1 MTLTRGSSSVYKEKN
16 KKPIISITMGDP
28 AGIGPEVIIK
38 ALHTPVIYEVSHP
51 LVIGSLSVL
60 ENVRKSLKI
69 RDEVFFNSI
78 KELRDSDFN
87 FSKINVLDIEDLQ
100 LDNIKQGEIS
110 KEGGGASVRYVE
122 KAIEFA
128 IQKDVDAVVTAPIS
142 KEAINLAGYKYQGHT
157 EIFAEKTGIKDF
169 AMMLVTDDIKVIHV
183 TLHVSMVDA
192 CKLIKKE
199 RILRT
204 IYLGYNSM
212 QDLGIKNPRIGVAG
226 LNPHAGESGIFGDEE
241 LKEIIPAVN
250 VAREK
255 GINVAGPVSPDVIFN
270 RAMRGEYD
278 LVVAMYH
285 DQGHIAIKTT
295 SFDEGVN
302 VTVGLPI
309 VRTSVG
315 HGTAFDIVGKDK
327 ANPKSL
333 INAIKL
339 ASKMAVN

>member
-1 MTLTRGSSSVYKEKN
+1 MYKEKN

>member
-1 MTLTRGSSSVYKEKN
+1 MYREKN

-28 AGIGPEVIIK
+28 AGIGSEVIIK

-78 KELRDSDFN
+78 EELKDSDFN
-87 FSKINVLDIEDLQ
+87 FGKINVLDIEDLQ

-110 KEGGGASVRYVE
+110 REGGAASVRYVE

-169 AMMLVTDDIKVIHV
+169 AMMLVTDAIKVIHV

-204 IYLGYNSM
+204 IYLGYNAM

-302 VTVGLPI
+302 VTIGLPI
-309 VRTSVG
+309 IRTSVG

-339 ASKMAVN
+339 ASKMAVNR

>member
-1 MTLTRGSSSVYKEKN
+1 MYREKN

-51 LVIGSLSVL
+51 LVIGSLSIL

-78 KELRDSDFN
+78 KELKDSDFN
-87 FSKINVLDIEDLQ
+87 FGKINVLDIEDLQ

-110 KEGGGASVRYVE
+110 REGGAASVRYVE

-204 IYLGYNSM
+204 IYLGYNAM

-302 VTVGLPI
+302 VTIGLPI
-309 VRTSVG
+309 IRTSVG

-339 ASKMAVN
+339 ASKMAVNR

>member
-1 MTLTRGSSSVYKEKN
+1 MYREKN

-51 LVIGSLSVL
+51 LVIGSLSIL

-78 KELRDSDFN
+78 KELKDSDFN
-87 FSKINVLDIEDLQ
+87 FGKINVLDIEDLQ

-110 KEGGGASVRYVE
+110 REGGAASVRYVE

-128 IQKDVDAVVTAPIS
+128 IKKDVDAVVTAPIS

-204 IYLGYNSM
+204 IYLGYNAM

-302 VTVGLPI
+302 VTIGLPI
-309 VRTSVG
+309 IRTSVG

-339 ASKMAVN
+339 ASKMAVNR

>member
-1 MTLTRGSSSVYKEKN
+1 VYKEKN

>member
-1 MTLTRGSSSVYKEKN
+1 VYREKN

-51 LVIGSLSVL
+51 LVIGSLSIL

-78 KELRDSDFN
+78 KELKDSDFN
-87 FSKINVLDIEDLQ
+87 FGKINVLDIEDLQ

-110 KEGGGASVRYVE
+110 REGGGASVRYVE

-204 IYLGYNSM
+204 IYLGYNAM

-302 VTVGLPI
+302 VTIGLPI
-309 VRTSVG
+309 IRTSVG

-339 ASKMAVN
+339 ASKMAVNR

>member
-1 MTLTRGSSSVYKEKN
+1 MGIEKN
-16 KKPIISITMGDP
+16 RKPIISITMGDP

-38 ALHTPVIYEVSHP
+38 ALHTPVIYKICNP

-60 ENVRKSLKI
+60 EKVRKSLEI
-69 RDEVFFNSI
+69 GDEICLNPI
-78 KELRDSDFN
+78 KGLKDSCFN
-87 FSKINVLDIEDLQ
+87 FGKIDVLDIRGLP

-110 KEGGGASVRYVE
+110 REGGRASVSYVE
-122 KAIEFA
+122 RAIEFA
-128 IQKDVDAVVTAPIS
+128 IQKDVDVVVTAPIS

-157 EIFAEKTGIKDF
+157 EIFAEKTGVKDF

-183 TLHVSMVDA
+183 SLHVSMVDA
-192 CKLIKKE
+192 CKLIKAS

-204 IYLGYNSM
+204 IYLGYNAM

-226 LNPHAGESGIFGDEE
+226 LNPHAGEGGIFGDEE
-241 LKEIIPAVN
+241 IIEIVPAVN
-250 VAREK
+250 GAREK
-255 GINVAGPVSPDVIFN
+255 GINVTGPISPDVVFN
-270 RAMRGEYD
+270 RAKRGEYD

-309 VRTSVG
+309 IRTSVG
-315 HGTAFDIVGKDK
+315 HGTAFDIAGKDR

-333 INAIKL
+333 INAVKL
-339 ASKMAVN
+339 ASKIAINR